1 MEKHYTEKI
10 PAKILATVIT
20 LLMIIAAFSLFSR
33 NACAFEYSDKTQQE
47 YIPEVEANNTYEITL
62 SDILHA
68 INYMQVDEAT
78 DVSELIIL
86 LDGIFGKLESLT
98 ETMEQMAYYT
108 VYYIRQIEGFM
119 LEIDD
124 YSEYYNE
131 NYIKI
136 LLAEISE
143 MLAIMIAVNSDE
155 INYIDE
161 LQADTQEVRTY
172 QVVFQLS
179 GFTRNGGGTLHQFVP
194 YGNRALMP
202 FLVPIDPNHATNVTP
217 VLLDAATRQRITDLI
232 VTGPMNILIVTS
244 EYYYREID
252 RERDGAL
259 LDKLSE
265 IIEQREEHHVQILD
279 VALIIVAV
287 LSASVGATLGVV
299 VWITWKM

>member
-1 MEKHYTEKI
+1 MEEHYTEKI

-20 LLMIIAAFSLFSR
+20 LLMIIAAFSLFSC
-33 NACAFEYSDKTQQE
+33 NACAFEYSDETQQE

-68 INYMQVDEAT
+68 INYMQVDETA

-86 LDGIFGKLESLT
+86 LDEIFGKLELLT

-143 MLAIMIAVNSDE
+143 MLAIMIAVDSDE

-161 LQADTQEVRTY
+161 LQVDTQEVRTY

-179 GFTRNGGGTLHQFVP
+179 GFTRHGGGTLHQFVP

-202 FLVPIDPNHATNVTP
+202 FLVPINPDHTINVTP
-217 VLLDAATRQRITDLI
+217 VLLDAATRQRITDLTVI
-232 VTGPMNILIVTS
+232 GPMNILIVTS

-252 RERDGAL
+252 RERDSAL

-265 IIEQREEHHVQILD
+265 LIEQNEEHHGQTLD
-279 VALIIVAV
+279 IAFIIVAV

-299 VWITWKM
+299 VWITWKL